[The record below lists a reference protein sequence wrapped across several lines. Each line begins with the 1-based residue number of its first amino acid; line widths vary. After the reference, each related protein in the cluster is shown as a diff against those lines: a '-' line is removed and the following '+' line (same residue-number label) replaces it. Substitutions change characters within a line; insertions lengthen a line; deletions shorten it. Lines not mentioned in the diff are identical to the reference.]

1 MSDGLER
8 GEDFSSGPGGRK
20 GTDCLAELPQKS
32 TGEKSPADVVGLIQM
47 LADFLFQCS
56 KKRMTGHVGKD
67 QPCKSAAQEVVTAWG
82 QTDAKPGQA
91 GQKTGGHLPVSLPD

>member
-1 MSDGLER
+1 MYALGDGARASD
-8 GEDFSSGPGGRK
+8 DH
-20 GTDCLAELPQKS
+20 DA
-32 TGEKSPADVVGLIQM
+32 
-47 LADFLFQCS
+47 
-56 KKRMTGHVGKD
+56 VGKD